1 MKVGTVETLPKTEE
15 VRTRRRGGSIGG
27 GSGPGK
33 GGGGRGPGGNGPDP
47 KPPKDDAE
55 SYDPNAFVPGKS
67 RILTI
72 CLLIVVM
79 MTFGGLMSAYIV
91 IATNGVAEW
100 RPFSLPI
107 QVWIS
112 TFLLLASSVTYHF
125 GWKRLDGG
133 DRESSKR
140 WFIATTVLGALFI
153 SSQLLAWVEMRS
165 RGFYL
170 SGNPY
175 SGFFYILT
183 GIHAV
188 HVLGGIIALSSVLLR
203 VWYPTRNEN
212 LVLKRRTV
220 AQVVGWYWHFMDG
233 VWVLLFILLGYW
245 K

>member
-1 MKVGTVETLPKTEE
+1 MEVGTLETLPPVEEEKTK
-15 VRTRRRGGSIGG
+15 RRGGPVGG

-33 GGGGRGPGGNGPDP
+33 GGGGRGPGGDGPNP
-47 KPPKDDAE
+47 KQPSNDND

-67 RILTI
+67 RVLTA
-72 CLLIVVM
+72 CLLVIVM
-79 MTFGGLMSAYIV
+79 MTFGGLASAYVV

-112 TFLLLASSVTYHF
+112 TFILLASSVTYHF
-125 GWKRLDGG
+125 GWRKLDHG
-133 DRESSKR
+133 DRGSAKG
-140 WFIATTVLGALFI
+140 WFIATTVLGAAFI
-153 SSQLLAWVEMRS
+153 SSQLLTWVELRS

-183 GIHAV
+183 GIHAA

-212 LVLKRRTV
+212 MVLKRRTV

-233 VWVLLFILLGYW
+233 VWIVLFLLLGVW